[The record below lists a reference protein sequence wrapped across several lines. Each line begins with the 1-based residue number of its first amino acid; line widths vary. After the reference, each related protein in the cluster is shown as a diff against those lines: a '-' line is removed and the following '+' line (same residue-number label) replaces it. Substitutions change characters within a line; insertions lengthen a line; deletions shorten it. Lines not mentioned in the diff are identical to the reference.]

1 MRNGMAMCRADGSS
15 NVIYL
20 GIRYQE
26 NKKYVQVA
34 VVFVLVTVQTVK
46 NVHHA
51 KIINSLN

>member
-26 NKKYVQVA
+26 NKNQS
-34 VVFVLVTVQTVK
+34 LPLLWMELEK
-46 NVHHA
+46 NR
-51 KIINSLN
+51 